1 VKLWKRV
8 KCLVFLTHGVY
19 VAAAYSDPRP
29 RPVSAAAAPAIRSA
43 SRSAMFPLRS
53 HAIAEKRRQ
62 VRASVVAAGRAVLAR
77 NARDISYYASPAAVF
92 ELSSPSLCHSVR
104 VCVSVRLVL

>member
-1 VKLWKRV
+1 MAKSFVS
-8 KCLVFLTHGVY
+8 CFFLTHGVY

-62 VRASVVAAGRAVLAR
+62 VRASVVAAGRAGRSGAKR
-77 NARDISYYASPAAVF
+77 P
-92 ELSSPSLCHSVR
+92 
-104 VCVSVRLVL
+104 